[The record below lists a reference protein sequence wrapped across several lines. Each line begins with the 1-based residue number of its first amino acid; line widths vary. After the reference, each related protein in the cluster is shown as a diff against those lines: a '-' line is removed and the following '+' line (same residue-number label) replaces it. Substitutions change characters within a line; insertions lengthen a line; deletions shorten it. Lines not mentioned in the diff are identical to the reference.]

1 MKKKVLHF
9 VLMLLFVVA
18 VGSWIYTSVRDEF
31 LKQSRDGQRRTVET
45 ITTGYPAEGKDVDG
59 WLQRLADEGGTDY
72 EVALI
77 DGLPAP
83 GEESNARGNEEL
95 AALCKTSGAD
105 PEFTKGVDNAAYEEI
120 YRSVRNWKVGE
131 KERSLF
137 FAPA

>member
-45 ITTGYPAEGKDVDG
+45 ITAGYPAEGADVNG

-83 GEESNARGNEEL
+83 GDAVKARGNSEL
-95 AALCKTSGAD
+95 SRACRSSGVS
-105 PEFTKGVDNAAYEEI
+105 GVQRISAISSIMPGKRDRRIKNE
-120 YRSVRNWKVGE
+120 
-131 KERSLF
+131 L
-137 FAPA
+137 